1 VRLSFRDA
9 VRQSAILQPDC
20 GFFFWNIFC
29 RSGSVCSMRRAD
41 RRWKAPRR
49 TMLGQCLIHRSRHET
64 LTRRKQSTLLLLFA
78 PNLLA
83 RKVAGSTVA
92 FRKGISSL
100 SLSWISLASSC
111 CFCRARIRWK
121 RVSSMSTGVLNA
133 CQNTNRQL
141 AFHPPLRAG
150 LALTTDKGVTP
161 LRRCV
166 IRTISV
172 FPVFDG
178 PLGLEI
184 DCNRLE
190 ARRRR
195 WISRNN
201 DV

>member
-1 VRLSFRDA
+1 MV
-9 VRQSAILQPDC
+9 
-20 GFFFWNIFC
+20 
-29 RSGSVCSMRRAD
+29 
-41 RRWKAPRR
+41 
-49 TMLGQCLIHRSRHET
+49 GQCLIHRSRHET
-64 LTRRKQSTLLLLFA
+64 LTRRKQSTLLLLLA

-83 RKVAGSTVA
+83 RKVTGKSVNASIQINSGVQKGDFIPVTFVVLAGFVVLLLPRTHTVEA
-92 FRKGISSL
+92 GFQRVNQR
-100 SLSWISLASSC
+100 AEA
-111 CFCRARIRWK
+111 CR
-121 RVSSMSTGVLNA
+121 
-133 CQNTNRQL
+133 NTKRQL

-150 LALTTDKGVTP
+150 LVLTTDKGVTP
-161 LRRCV
+161 LRRCI

-172 FPVFDG
+172 SPVFDG